1 MLKFLQG
8 IDDLGDNLQVFLAIT
23 AFVGLL
29 AVIPLPYMVVSS
41 FLPTCEEAA
50 QEKIEPMHQTKQ
62 KGQND

>member
-1 MLKFLQG
+1 MIKFNQG
-8 IDDLGDNLQVFLAIT
+8 IDDLGDGLKVFLAIT
-23 AFVGLL
+23 VWVGLL
-29 AVIPLPYMVVSS
+29 AAMPLPYMVVSF